1 MSKLSIDDVRMK
13 FEINPVQGM
22 CNVELQLF

>member
-1 MSKLSIDDVRMK
+1 MSKPSIGDVRMK
-13 FEINPVQGM
+13 FEINPEQGM